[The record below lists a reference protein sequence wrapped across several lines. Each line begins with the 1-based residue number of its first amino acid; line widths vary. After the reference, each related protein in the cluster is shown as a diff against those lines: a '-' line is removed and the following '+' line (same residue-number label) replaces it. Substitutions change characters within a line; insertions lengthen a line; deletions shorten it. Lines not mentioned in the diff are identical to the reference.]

1 MSATNYL
8 EDKFLLASLT
18 GNTYTGNGTVYLALY
33 STAPGESGSGTELS
47 GSGYSRQSIA
57 FSVNTGNG
65 VATNT
70 GNVVFGNATANW
82 STAVAYA
89 VVDAP
94 SAGNI
99 LYTGNLSPTQTV
111 YNGFNLTFGTGNV
124 SISIN

>member
-70 GNVVFGNATANW
+70 ANVVFGNATADW
-82 STAVAYA
+82 STAVAYG
-89 VVDAP
+89 VIDAP

-99 LYTGNLSPTQTV
+99 LYTGNLTPNQTV
-111 YNGFNLTFGTGNV
+111 FNGFNLTFPSGNV
-124 SISIN
+124 TISIN